1 MIVAPRKQIAK
12 NIEAYGYNSSNC
24 VIVGQESGFINA
36 ELFDYW
42 AESVLFPEIER
53 KRILLNYKGD
63 AILMLDGCTSHFSDF
78 FQDECTYNGVY
89 PFQDPPGTSDQV
101 QALDLGIFS
110 IQKTIKKNLRPPKQI
125 KGEMEREIVCIVDS
139 WKQATLSRNVV
150 SAFNQA
156 GIYLEHANGKVIMR
170 ANIKYARAVR
180 GIEHEETPK
189 CEVYETNQKLKQF

>member
-24 VIVGQESGFINA
+24 VIVGQESGFINT

-110 IQKTIKKNLRPPKQI
+110 IQKTIKKNLRPPRSEKLYALWIHGSKLHYHETLFLLSIKQ
-125 KGEMEREIVCIVDS
+125 EY
-139 WKQATLSRNVV
+139 TLSTR
-150 SAFNQA
+150 
-156 GIYLEHANGKVIMR
+156 M
-170 ANIKYARAVR
+170 VR
-180 GIEHEETPK
+180 
-189 CEVYETNQKLKQF
+189 